1 MRVGHMPDSFFVIRN
16 TATVG
21 GSGLGRNVIR
31 WMIHSVY
38 KLRTIQ
44 VCNGKQADWTLKY
57 ENTCCFLQMS

>member
-1 MRVGHMPDSFFVIRN
+1 MPDSFFCDQEYCHRR
-16 TATVG
+16 G